1 MLLRPTLLLAAFSLM
16 LPLGSAAQESSE
28 PAAANP
34 SQEPSPLITTQS
46 GLQYEVLVDAEGPKP
61 IAIDTVTVHYHGT
74 LANGTVFDSSVNRGM
89 PATFPLNR
97 VIKGWTEGLQLMS
110 VGAKYRFIIPPYLGY
125 GAQGAGGGA
134 IPPNATLIF
143 EVELLSID

>member
-1 MLLRPTLLLAAFSLM
+1 MPYRLIAATAALALM
-16 LPLGSAAQESSE
+16 LPMTGLAQDEAQASATSKETKE
-28 PAAANP
+28 
-34 SQEPSPLITTQS
+34 LITTQS

-74 LANGTVFDSSVNRGM
+74 LPNGTVFDSSYNRGA

-125 GAQGAGGGA
+125 GAQGAGSA